1 MFGKGLKLGVIIWT
15 HQPRNKV
22 YTTVMFLN
30 SFFGML
36 GKKSLGIPNSG
47 YMK

>member
-22 YTTVMFLN
+22 
-30 SFFGML
+30 FFGML